1 MSGKKMNEMVLKS
14 RVINF
19 LICTFKEM
27 NQKNRDTGIF
37 LLYQH
42 KATEHQMPQGE

>member
-1 MSGKKMNEMVLKS
+1 MNEMVLKS

-19 LICTFKEM
+19 LVHTFKKM
-27 NQKNRDTGIF
+27 NKKNRDTGIF

-42 KATEHQMPQGE
+42 NANEHQMPQGE

>member
-1 MSGKKMNEMVLKS
+1 MNEMVLKS

-19 LICTFKEM
+19 LVCTFKEM
-27 NQKNRDTGIF
+27 NKTKKNRDTGIF

-42 KATEHQMPQGE
+42 NATEHQMPQGE